1 MADDVLYKINN
12 AWTGREGSA
21 YVCPN
26 GLKIIPSASGAA
38 ISNNNSREA
47 LHVGGSGYINNMTI
61 PTASSILDK
70 RFDDKTYYSA

>member
-21 YVCPN
+21 YVCPE
-26 GLKIIPSASGAA
+26 GLQILPSASGAR
-38 ISNNNSREA
+38 ISSNGLRKA
-47 LHVGGSGYINNMTI
+47 RHITPIMTM

-70 RFDDKTYYSA
+70 RFDDRTYY